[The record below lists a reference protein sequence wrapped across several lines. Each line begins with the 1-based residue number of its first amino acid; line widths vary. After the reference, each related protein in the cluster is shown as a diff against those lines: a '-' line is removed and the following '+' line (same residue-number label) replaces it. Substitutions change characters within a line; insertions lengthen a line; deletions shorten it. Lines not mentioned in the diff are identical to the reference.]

1 MFTTLTP
8 ITLTHLE
15 VNSCLVPFG
24 TFCFVQP
31 FFYNL
36 EEKATGHRCTGRHQH
51 SVWRSVGCNVLRYT
65 KLGSL
70 EPENTRVYS
79 ELFCDNW
86 NSKSC
91 SQLLIITQHRSAT
104 VCRTAQIETEASTV
118 WRVALAVVLCDTW
131 SWARQNHKIITC
143 TVEWIL

>member
-15 VNSCLVPFG
+15 VNSCLWPDVALP
-24 TFCFVQP
+24 VLQP
-31 FFYNL
+31 FIYNL
-36 EEKATGHRCTGRHQH
+36 EEKATGHRRTGRHQH

-79 ELFCDNW
+79 ELFCDN
-86 NSKSC
+86 
-91 SQLLIITQHRSAT
+91 
-104 VCRTAQIETEASTV
+104 
-118 WRVALAVVLCDTW
+118 
-131 SWARQNHKIITC
+131 
-143 TVEWIL
+143 